1 MFGTTRHTR
10 VVGVLAGY
18 LADLVLADPRAG
30 HPVAGFGA
38 RGNGGGAADL
48 SRHAGRRRGARR
60 GRWSAR
66 SVWSAPRCSGS
77 ARRCGPGWSVAATA
91 VATWVALGGTSL
103 ARIGSAMGELL
114 GRDDLE
120 GARRLL
126 PSLCG
131 RDPATL
137 DAAGLTR
144 AAVESVAENTS
155 DAQVAP
161 LLWAVAGGVPGVL
174 GYRAVNTLDAMVGHR
189 SPRYA
194 RFGWAA
200 ARLDDA
206 ANYVAARVTAALTVV
221 CAPIVGGSPWGALAA
236 WRRDARRH
244 PSPNA
249 GVVEAAFAGALGVRL
264 GGPTQYH
271 YELQIRP
278 ALGDGPPPTV
288 TDLRRAVLLSRAVQV
303 AAVVFAAVATLRLAE
318 RAIGPGSASPS
329 VAVGEFVLDGCR
341 FGGVRGRCLT
351 LFGAAGLTSE
361 YTK

>member
-1 MFGTTRHTR
+1 VFGTTRHAR
-10 VVGVLAGY
+10 VVGVLVGY

-38 RGNGGGAADL
+38 AATTVERLTYRDTRRGGAVHVAIL
-48 SRHAGRRRGARR
+48 LGAVSLFGAVLQRYARR
-60 GRWSAR
+60 YGPLG
-66 SVWSAPRCSGS
+66 SV
-77 ARRCGPGWSVAATA
+77 VVTAA
-91 VATWVALGGTSL
+91 ATWVALAGTSL

-114 GRDDLE
+114 ASDHLDD
-120 GARRLL
+120 ARRLL

-131 RDPATL
+131 RDPALL

-144 AAVESVAENTS
+144 ATVESIAENTS

-174 GYRAVNTLDAMVGHR
+174 GYRAVNTLDAMIGHR

-221 CAPIVGGSPWGALAA
+221 CAPIVGGSPSGAVTA
-236 WRRDARRH
+236 WRRDAGRH

-249 GVVEAAFAGALGVRL
+249 GVVEAAFAGALGVQL

-271 YELQIRP
+271 YEMQIRP
-278 ALGDGPPPTV
+278 ALGAGPPPTV
-288 TDLRRAVLLSRAVQV
+288 TDLRRAVGLSLAVQASAALV
-303 AAVVFAAVATLRLAE
+303 LVGLSAAVR
-318 RAIGPGSASPS
+318 S
-329 VAVGEFVLDGCR
+329 
-341 FGGVRGRCLT
+341 GR
-351 LFGAAGLTSE
+351 
-361 YTK
+361 